1 MKINKKKGIWFFGL
15 SGSGKTYASKIIKKI
30 KKNSITI
37 DGDDVRKFLS
47 FDLGYSIRDRKV
59 QIRRILGLVKISLK
73 SNLFPIISTVYMDK
87 HVAKQL
93 KKNNIQLFEITRD
106 LKEIMK
112 WHKTYKNK
120 KNVVGRDLKI
130 SKIKSK
136 KIFNSGEI
144 DFCRNIKK
152 LIKQKT
158 KIDI

>member
-47 FDLGYSIRDRKV
+47 FDLGYSISDRKV
-59 QIRRILGLVKISLK
+59 QIRRILGLAKISLK

-152 LIKQKT
+152 LIKQKI

>member
-59 QIRRILGLVKISLK
+59 QIRRILGLAKISLK

-152 LIKQKT
+152 LIK
-158 KIDI
+158 

>member
-47 FDLGYSIRDRKV
+47 FDLGYSISDRKV
-59 QIRRILGLVKISLK
+59 QIRRILGLAKISLK

>member
-152 LIKQKT
+152 LIK
-158 KIDI
+158 

>member
-37 DGDDVRKFLS
+37 DGYDVRKFLS
-47 FDLGYSIRDRKV
+47 FDLGYSISDRKV
-59 QIRRILGLVKISLK
+59 QIRRILGLAKISLK

-152 LIKQKT
+152 LIK
-158 KIDI
+158 

>member
-1 MKINKKKGIWFFGL
+1 MLFFSLTITFG
-15 SGSGKTYASKIIKKI
+15 
-30 KKNSITI
+30 NSISYTDEEDYEDVYEPLCDI
-37 DGDDVRKFLS
+37 DFDGEVDCNKFLS
-47 FDLGYSIRDRKV
+47 FDLGYSISDRKV
-59 QIRRILGLVKISLK
+59 QIRRILGLAKISLK

-152 LIKQKT
+152 LIK
-158 KIDI
+158 

>member
-47 FDLGYSIRDRKV
+47 FDLGYSISDRKV
-59 QIRRILGLVKISLK
+59 QIRRILGLAKISLK

-93 KKNNIQLFEITRD
+93 KNNNIQLFEITRD

-152 LIKQKT
+152 LIK
-158 KIDI
+158 

>member
-47 FDLGYSIRDRKV
+47 FDLGYSISDRKV
-59 QIRRILGLVKISLK
+59 QIRRILGLAKISLK

-152 LIKQKT
+152 LIK
-158 KIDI
+158 

>member
-47 FDLGYSIRDRKV
+47 FDLGYSISDRKV
-59 QIRRILGLVKISLK
+59 QIRRILGLAKISLK

-93 KKNNIQLFEITRD
+93 KKNNI
-106 LKEIMK
+106 
-112 WHKTYKNK
+112 
-120 KNVVGRDLKI
+120 
-130 SKIKSK
+130 
-136 KIFNSGEI
+136 
-144 DFCRNIKK
+144 
-152 LIKQKT
+152 
-158 KIDI
+158 